1 MVMKLNGTNGLTFPD
16 TTTLASAGQS
26 SVQAWVN
33 FDGTTATPSTIRA
46 SFNVSSVT
54 RNATGDYTVNFATAL
69 VDANYIRVGY
79 ADFPNS
85 GSSRVVF
92 NAEGDIK
99 TTSAC
104 QCRVIR
110 ASSDAAQNAKEINVA
125 FFR

>member
-69 VDANYIRVGY
+69 VDANYSVAGVCGGTAGAVTFSVTDQTTLRT
-79 ADFPNS
+79 A
-85 GSSRVVF
+85 
-92 NAEGDIK
+92 NAFRSLAL
-99 TTSAC
+99 TTSGV
-104 QCRVIR
+104 VIN
-110 ASSDAAQNAKEINVA
+110 AAQVNVA
-125 FFR
+125 IFR